1 MKIAFCDDDAL
12 CRSRV
17 DELLSAYAY
26 EHPDHNI
33 SYTAFEYSDDV
44 LDASA
49 KIGGFDLY
57 ILDIVLQNDINGIEL
72 GVKLR
77 AASHEGKIVYLTSS
91 EEYAIDSFKV
101 KPYNYVMKP
110 IDRDAL
116 FKLLDEVYAIVSH
129 EKQNNMMIKTK
140 DSSVTISF
148 DSILYAELAKRV
160 IVYQLVGGKTIESTT
175 VRTTFTDA
183 MSELLS
189 ERRFVLCGT
198 SMLVNLHHVKA
209 VEADSLVF
217 RNGTKVYLG
226 KKLCR
231 DMRAEW
237 NKFWFEEV
245 SKK

>member
-1 MKIAFCDDDAL
+1 MRIAFCDDDAV
-12 CRSRV
+12 CREEL
-17 DELLSAYAY
+17 DKLLSAYAS
-26 EHPDHNI
+26 ERHDHNI

-49 KIGGFDLY
+49 RIGGFDLY

-77 AASHEGKIVYLTSS
+77 EANHEGKIVYLTSS

-101 KPYNYVMKP
+101 KPYDYIMKP
-110 IDRDAL
+110 VDKNVL
-116 FKLLDEVYAIVSH
+116 FKLLDEVYEIVSH
-129 EKQNNMMIKTK
+129 EKQNNMIIKTK
-140 DSSVTISF
+140 ESSVTIGF
-148 DSILYAELAKRV
+148 DSILYAELVKRV

-183 MSELLS
+183 ISDLLS
-189 ERRFVLCGT
+189 DRRFVLCGT

-209 VEADSLVF
+209 VEVDSLVF
-217 RNGTKVYLG
+217 RNGTRVYLS

-231 DMRAEW
+231 DARAEW